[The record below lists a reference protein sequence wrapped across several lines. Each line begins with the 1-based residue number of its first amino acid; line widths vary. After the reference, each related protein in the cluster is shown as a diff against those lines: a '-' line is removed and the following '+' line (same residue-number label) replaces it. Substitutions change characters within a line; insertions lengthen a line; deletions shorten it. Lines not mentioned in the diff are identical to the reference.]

1 MLAICDVFVC
11 DVRKPHDEKFGMSE
25 FFGESHDV
33 YIVDMR
39 EPRPQLRE
47 GSPRTAGADA
57 QCLPTAFTALR
68 SVGVTTAKMNSIK
81 KINKENE
88 RKWSNT
94 METTLVEMWQQ
105 RPCIFDVSS
114 KDFHDRVKR
123 DKAWREIADT
133 LDLPGK
139 FGAISC

>member
-1 MLAICDVFVC
+1 MNAI
-11 DVRKPHDEKFGMSE
+11 
-25 FFGESHDV
+25 
-33 YIVDMR
+33 
-39 EPRPQLRE
+39 
-47 GSPRTAGADA
+47 
-57 QCLPTAFTALR
+57 
-68 SVGVTTAKMNSIK
+68 NNK
-81 KINKENE
+81 KNANKENY
-88 RKWSNT
+88 RKLSNI
-94 METTLVEMWQQ
+94 METTVVEMWQQ